1 MRIKAKILQEKKAE
15 RENSKREN
23 IKMHC
28 RLQLRLPKF
37 VYTYSEYVF
46 ACAGVPGGDG
56 KRQNVIFTLSHGQKV

>member
-1 MRIKAKILQEKKAE
+1 
-15 RENSKREN
+15 
-23 IKMHC
+23 MHC

-56 KRQNVIFTLSHGQKV
+56 KRGNVIFTLSHGQKV